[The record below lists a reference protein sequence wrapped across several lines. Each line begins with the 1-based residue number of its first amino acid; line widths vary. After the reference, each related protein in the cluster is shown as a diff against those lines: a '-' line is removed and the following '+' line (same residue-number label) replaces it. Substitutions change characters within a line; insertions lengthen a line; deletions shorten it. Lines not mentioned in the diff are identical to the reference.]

1 MTDQLLTVLKFVLL
15 ALIYL
20 FFGRVLWAVWSQVRT
35 PRPAVGVAPSSAATK
50 SKRRANK
57 TERKLAKM
65 VVLEP
70 RERRGET
77 FYLASELVVGRS
89 EECAICFAED
99 TFLSSVHTRLFPSGD
114 EVWVEDLNSTNG
126 TFVNGQRVSA
136 AKQIRRGDRVQSG
149 HTVLELQ

>member
-1 MTDQLLTVLKFVLL
+1 MTDQLLTVLKFALL
-15 ALIYL
+15 GLIYL
-20 FFGRVLWAVWSQVRT
+20 FFGRVLWAVWSEVRT
-35 PRPAVGVAPSSAATK
+35 PRPAVGITPTAAVAK
-50 SKRRANK
+50 SKRRAGK
-57 TERKLAKM
+57 AEKKMPKM

-70 RERRGET
+70 RERRGEV
-77 FYLASELVVGRS
+77 FYLASELVLGRS
-89 EECAICFAED
+89 EECALAFPED